1 MDLEKEVISYSY
13 IKEKQELI
21 INYKDGTLNKIEN
34 PSKQDVVK
42 VILILLKKAREQNN
56 LIEEQEY
63 LIRLLTVDIEFY
75 TLQELR
81 RKVKETYSEH
91 KYNRFEPVSIE
102 SKDNKKL

>member
-42 VILILLKKAREQNN
+42 VILILLKKRYFNA
-56 LIEEQEY
+56 
-63 LIRLLTVDIEFY
+63 
-75 TLQELR
+75 
-81 RKVKETYSEH
+81 KYSSFQ
-91 KYNRFEPVSIE
+91 KLANKRNSE
-102 SKDNKKL
+102 SYMFQAVRNKAIFFAVFQFICQRGQK